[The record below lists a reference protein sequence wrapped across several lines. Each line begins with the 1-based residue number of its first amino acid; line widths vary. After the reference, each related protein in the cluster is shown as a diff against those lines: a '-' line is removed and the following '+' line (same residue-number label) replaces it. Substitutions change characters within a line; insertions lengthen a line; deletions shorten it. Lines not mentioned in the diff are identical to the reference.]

1 MNEAGADARDGLAAP
16 LPPAKI
22 EAGTPEFRRT
32 NIAVFFC
39 GFAIFAILYCPQPV
53 LPLFVAEFGVSPAQ
67 SSIAVSV
74 TAVVMAVSM
83 LFASSV
89 SEVWG
94 RKVMMLGSLIASS
107 ALTLALWAAP
117 GWDAVV
123 WLRALAGLA
132 LSGAPAVT
140 LAYLGEEMSPK
151 AVPGAVGLYIGGSA
165 LGGMS
170 GRLAAALGSDFG
182 AYHGSWRLAMA
193 GIGITGLICAVLF
206 WRLLPPSR
214 HFRARELQFRGLS
227 RSMLRL
233 LKTPAIALL
242 VLAGFCLLGS
252 FMTLYNYLGFRL
264 QEAPFNLSPGLAGL
278 VFLAYPLGSL
288 GSAWLGA
295 LASRWGRGPVLV
307 GCSVAMLTGLA
318 MMTPDSLPM
327 IGAGLALMTFT
338 FFGAHAICAGWA
350 PAAASADK
358 AQASSLYLLLYY
370 IGGGVA
376 GSVGGIF
383 WASHRWDGVAL
394 FSAIIMTGVLVV
406 ALALSRTSTAR

>member
-1 MNEAGADARDGLAAP
+1 MDEARADARDGFVV
-16 LPPAKI
+16 PAHNARI

-32 NIAVFFC
+32 NVAVFFC

-67 SSIAVSV
+67 SSIAVSI

-83 LFASSV
+83 LFASSI
-89 SEVWG
+89 SEALG
-94 RKVMMLGSLIASS
+94 RKAMMLGALVASS

-117 GWDAVV
+117 GWDSVL

-151 AVPGAVGLYIGGSA
+151 AVLAAVGLYIGGSA

-170 GRLAAALGSDFG
+170 GRLAAALGSDVG
-182 AYHGSWRLAMA
+182 AGHGSWRLAMA
-193 GIGITGLICAVLF
+193 GIGIMGLISAVFF

-214 HFRARELQFRGLS
+214 HFRARELRFSGLS
-227 RSMLRL
+227 CSMLRL
-233 LKTPAIALL
+233 LKTPAISLL

-264 QEAPFNLSPGLAGL
+264 EAAPFSLSPGLAGL
-278 VFLAYPLGSL
+278 VFLTYPLGSL

-295 LASRWGRGPVLV
+295 LASRRGRGPVLV
-307 GCSVAMLTGLA
+307 GCSLAML
-318 MMTPDSLPM
+318 
-327 IGAGLALMTFT
+327 AGLALMTPDSLVMIVAGLSLLTFS

-370 IGGGVA
+370 IGGGIA
-376 GSVGGIF
+376 GSLGGVF
-383 WASHRWDGVAL
+383 WASHGWVGVAL
-394 FSAIIMTGVLVV
+394 FCGLLMVGVLAV
-406 ALALSRTSTAR
+406 ALALSRTTQAR

>member
-1 MNEAGADARDGLAAP
+1 MDEARADARDGFVV
-16 LPPAKI
+16 PAHNARI

-32 NIAVFFC
+32 NVAVFFC

-67 SSIAVSV
+67 SSIAVSI

-83 LFASSV
+83 LFASSI
-89 SEVWG
+89 SEALG
-94 RKVMMLGSLIASS
+94 RKAMMLGALVASS

-117 GWDAVV
+117 GWDSVL

-151 AVPGAVGLYIGGSA
+151 AVPAAVGLYIGGSA

-170 GRLAAALGSDFG
+170 GRLAAALGSDVG
-182 AYHGSWRLAMA
+182 AGHGSWRLAMA
-193 GIGITGLICAVLF
+193 GIGIMGLISAVFF

-214 HFRARELQFRGLS
+214 HFRARELRFSGLS
-227 RSMLRL
+227 CSMLRL
-233 LKTPAIALL
+233 LKTPAISLL

-264 QEAPFNLSPGLAGL
+264 EAAPFSLSPGLAGL
-278 VFLAYPLGSL
+278 VFLTYPLGSL

-295 LASRWGRGPVLV
+295 LASRRGRGPVLV
-307 GCSVAMLTGLA
+307 GCSLAML
-318 MMTPDSLPM
+318 
-327 IGAGLALMTFT
+327 AGLALMTPDSLVMIVAGLSLLTFS

-370 IGGGVA
+370 IGGGIA
-376 GSVGGIF
+376 GSLGGVF
-383 WASHRWDGVAL
+383 WASHGWVGVSL
-394 FSAIIMTGVLVV
+394 FCGLLMVGVLAV
-406 ALALSRTSTAR
+406 ALALSRTTQAR

>member
-1 MNEAGADARDGLAAP
+1 MNEASAAAP
-16 LPPAKI
+16 ARI

-32 NIAVFFC
+32 NVAVFFC

-53 LPLFVAEFGVSPAQ
+53 LPLFAAEFGVTPAE
-67 SSIAVSV
+67 SSIAVSI
-74 TAVVMAVSM
+74 TAIVMAVSM

-89 SEVWG
+89 SEAVG

-117 GWDAVV
+117 GWDSVI

-140 LAYLGEEMSPK
+140 LAYLGEEMAPK
-151 AVPGAVGLYIGGSA
+151 AVAGAVGLYIGGSA

-170 GRLAAALGSDFG
+170 GRLAAALVSDFG
-182 AYHGSWRLAMA
+182 ADLGSWRFAMA
-193 GIGITGLICAVLF
+193 CIGIAGLICAAFF

-214 HFRARELQFRGLS
+214 HFRARELRFGGLS
-227 RSMLRL
+227 RSMLKL
-233 LKTPAIALL
+233 LATPAIFLL
-242 VLAGFCLLGS
+242 VLAGFCMLGS

-264 QEAPFNLSPGLAGL
+264 QEEPFGLGPGLAGL
-278 VFLAYPLGSL
+278 VFLTYPLGSL

-295 LASRWGRGPVLV
+295 LASKRGRGPVLT
-307 GCSVAMLTGLA
+307 GCSVAMLMGLA

-327 IGAGLALMTFT
+327 IVAGLSLLTFS

-370 IGGGVA
+370 VGGGVA

-383 WASHRWDGVAL
+383 WASHRWNGVAL
-394 FSAIIMTGVLVV
+394 FSGLIMTGVLAVS
-406 ALALSRTSTAR
+406 LALSRISQAR